1 MKNLAIC
8 LIFLA
13 GLLPSCTQVK
23 IEENTTGTLTGI
35 AADKTTGEPVPVVNL
50 VLTPGGNS
58 TVTGSD
64 GSFSF
69 TDLKGGTYTI
79 AYTKDGYKSGSSEV
93 YVEAGLETQANLL
106 IERIPAVITAD
117 SDELDFGESASINTL
132 SFNIVNPSYETL
144 SWEVENS
151 CPWIADIQPSEG
163 RLAFGKTSTIVV
175 TIDRSS
181 LADGENETVIVIR
194 SSNGAGNAEV
204 KIRAVRNDPER
215 LPEIEIAGLY
225 DKIDYMEG
233 TGFLI
238 FNVKDTGHPPYSE
251 LRLAVISYKDGYK
264 HDEALIGLTGVSGTG
279 SFITELANLDH
290 NLSYRLQLSAI
301 SPSGTAY
308 SNIFEIPVP
317 DYLEIPALGLAV
329 QKENIG
335 SGNFN
340 TVNSLCENS
349 IIGGYSDWR
358 LPDIDELMSIYT
370 LRSTIGGFSS
380 YSSYNHFFW
389 SSTPSGENATQIVR
403 FGSGSLSSIQNG
415 ERGYGRCVRTL
426 TSTE

>member
-1 MKNLAIC
+1 M
-8 LIFLA
+8 
-13 GLLPSCTQVK
+13 
-23 IEENTTGTLTGI
+23 
-35 AADKTTGEPVPVVNL
+35 VNL

-144 SWEVENS
+144 SWEVENN

-233 TGFLI
+233 TGFLL
-238 FNVKDTGHPPYSE
+238 FNVKDTGHPPCSE
-251 LRLAVISYKDGYK
+251 LNLLIVSYKDGYK
-264 HDEALIGLTGVSGTG
+264 QDEALIGLTGISGTG

-317 DYLEIPALGLAV
+317 DYLEIPSLGLAV
-329 QKENIG
+329 QKEDIG
-335 SGNFN
+335 AGNFN
-340 TVNSLCENS
+340 TVNSLCQNS
-349 IIGGYSDWR
+349 ITGGYGDWR

-370 LRSTIGGFSS
+370 IRTTIGGFSS
-380 YSSYNHFFW
+380 YSNYYW
-389 SSTPSGENATQIVR
+389 SSTPAGENSTKIVGFS
-403 FGSGSLSSIQNG
+403 FGSLISMQNG
-415 ERGYGRCVRTL
+415 ERAKGRCVRTL